1 MSNKNKYGGK
11 AGGTKRRRK
20 QYSAKHGET
29 EFSMQ
34 PPVRRQNK
42 KLETKTDSQREY
54 VRIIDGYDI
63 IFADGPA
70 GCGKTF
76 VATALGLQGV
86 LVGKYER
93 LVITRPVME
102 AGEKLGFLPGKA
114 SEKIRPYIEPIY
126 DTLKHFIGLAEI
138 QTLINRGQI
147 EIAPLAYMR
156 GRTFDDSFI
165 IVDEAQNCTL
175 KQLKMAITRIG
186 QNSKIIV
193 NGDITQSDWEEQL
206 LENAG
211 LNALK
216 RHIEVFEN
224 IDHPKIKVYRFN
236 PLEIVRNSLI
246 GEYLQILEGNRN
258 ADTN

>member
-1 MSNKNKYGGK
+1 MSNKSRYGGK

-20 QYSAKHGET
+20 QYLASHGET
-29 EFSMQ
+29 EFTMQ
-34 PPVRRQNK
+34 PPIRRQNK
-42 KLETKTDSQREY
+42 KLEAKTESQREY
-54 VRIIDGYDI
+54 MEVIGEYDI

-76 VATALGLQGV
+76 VATAMGLQDV
-86 LVGKYER
+86 LAGKYER

-126 DTLKHFIGLAEI
+126 DTLKHFVGLTDI
-138 QTLINRGQI
+138 QTMINRGQI

-165 IVDEAQNCTL
+165 IVDEAQNCTM

-186 QNSKIIV
+186 QNSKIII
-193 NGDITQSDWEEQL
+193 NGDITQSDWEEQA

-216 RHIEVFEN
+216 KHIDVFESVK
-224 IDHPKIKVYRFN
+224 HPKITVYRFN
-236 PLEIVRNSLI
+236 PLEIVRNSVI

-258 ADTN
+258 VNTN

>member
-11 AGGTKRRRK
+11 VGGTKRRRK
-20 QYSAKHGET
+20 QYTAKHGEA

-34 PPVRRQNK
+34 PLTRKQVKR
-42 KLETKTDSQREY
+42 LEAKTDSQRAYME
-54 VRIIDGYDI
+54 IIEDHDI
-63 IFADGPA
+63 VFADGPA

-76 VATALGLQGV
+76 VATAMGLQGV
-86 LVGKYER
+86 LSGKYER

-102 AGEKLGFLPGKA
+102 AGERLGFLPGKA

-126 DTLKHFIGLAEI
+126 DTLKHFISLTDV
-138 QTLINRGQI
+138 QTMINRGQI

-165 IVDEAQNCTL
+165 IVDEAQNCTM

-193 NGDITQSDWEEQL
+193 NGDVSQSDWDEGFVAANDNPLQY
-206 LENAG
+206 
-211 LNALK
+211 
-216 RHIEVFEN
+216 HIQAFSKVV
-224 IDHPKIKVYRFN
+224 HPKIVVYRFN

-246 GEYLQILEGNRN
+246 GEYLQILEGAKNGQSN
-258 ADTN
+258 